1 MNKGDI
7 MKSIKRTFALVIV
20 TVVLCMGCS
29 IALTY
34 SKTKSLM
41 RDAYE
46 NELRVE
52 SRMISGAVENS
63 FLRPITVSETM
74 SKDLIM
80 YKILNVNS
88 KTEAMEVE
96 QEAGEYLTSIRNG
109 FGYSMVFAVNDASK
123 AYYTCDGIS
132 KYIAPETNEQDIWYK
147 VFMER
152 DAELPYLLD
161 VDIDEVNNWALS
173 VFVNTAV
180 YDENGRYIGLCG
192 VGVDMTELQRLLERY
207 ERIYDVKIDLINSE
221 GLIQVDT
228 DAANIENAYIKI
240 DSPELYSDGECY
252 YEVGENV
259 SRTITY
265 IDDLGWYLVVRNN
278 SSLVSS
284 EYSLLIPS
292 VICMAVGIV
301 LICTVFYLTYRR
313 ETDNTDSGN

>member
-1 MNKGDI
+1 
-7 MKSIKRTFALVIV
+7 MKSVRRTFVLVIV
-20 TVVLCMGCS
+20 TVVLCMSCS
-29 IALTY
+29 IVLTY
-34 SKTKSLM
+34 NKTKSLM
-41 RDAYE
+41 RDEYE

-52 SRMISGAVENS
+52 SGMISGAIENS

-80 YKILNVNS
+80 YKILNGNS
-88 KTEAMEVE
+88 KEEAMEME
-96 QEAGEYLTSIRNG
+96 QEASEYLTSIRNG

-132 KYIAPETNEQDIWYK
+132 KYIAPETNDQDIWYK

-152 DAELPYLLD
+152 DTDKPYLLD
-161 VDIDEVNNWALS
+161 VDIDQVNNWALS

-180 YDENGRYIGLCG
+180 YDEQGRYIGLCG

-265 IDDLGWYLVVRNN
+265 IDDLGWYLVVQNN
-278 SSLVSS
+278 SSLVSNV
-284 EYSLLIPS
+284 YSLLISS
-292 VICMAVGIV
+292 VICMAVGVI
-301 LICTVFYLTYRR
+301 LICAVFVLTFRR
-313 ETDNTDSGN
+313 KTQDVDSSK

>member
-1 MNKGDI
+1 ME
-7 MKSIKRTFALVIV
+7 SIKKTFIIVVV
-20 TVVLCMGCS
+20 TVILCMSCS
-29 IALTY
+29 TVFIY
-34 SKTKSLM
+34 NKTKSLM

-52 SRMISGAVENS
+52 SGMISGAIENS

-74 SKDLIM
+74 SKDFIM
-80 YKILNVNS
+80 NKILNINT
-88 KTEAMEVE
+88 KDEAKSME
-96 QEAGEYLTSIRNG
+96 QEASEYLTSIRNG

-132 KYIAPETNEQDIWYK
+132 KYLAPETNDQDIWYK

-152 DAELPYLLD
+152 DSELPYLLD
-161 VDIDEVNNWALS
+161 VDIDAVNNWALS
-173 VFVNTAV
+173 VFVNAAV
-180 YDENGRYIGLCG
+180 YDDNGKYIGLCG

-228 DAANIENAYIKI
+228 DAANIENAYIEI
-240 DSPELYSDGECY
+240 DSPELYTDGECY

-278 SSLVSS
+278 TSLVSNV
-284 EYSLLIPS
+284 YSMLIPN
-292 VICMAVGIV
+292 VICMVVGVI
-301 LICTVFYLTYRR
+301 LIITIFSLSYGRIKNSL
-313 ETDNTDSGN
+313 ETK

>member
-1 MNKGDI
+1 ME
-7 MKSIKRTFALVIV
+7 SIKKTFIIVVV
-20 TVVLCMGCS
+20 TVILCVSCS
-29 IALTY
+29 TVFIY
-34 SKTKSLM
+34 NKTKSLM

-52 SRMISGAVENS
+52 SGMISGAIENS

-74 SKDLIM
+74 SKDFIM
-80 YKILNVNS
+80 NKILNINT
-88 KTEAMEVE
+88 KDEAKSME
-96 QEAGEYLTSIRNG
+96 QEASEYLTSIRNG

-132 KYIAPETNEQDIWYK
+132 KYLAPETNDQDIWYK

-152 DAELPYLLD
+152 DSELPYLLD
-161 VDIDEVNNWALS
+161 VDIDAVNNWALS
-173 VFVNTAV
+173 VFVNAAV
-180 YDENGRYIGLCG
+180 YDDNGKYIGLCG

-228 DAANIENAYIKI
+228 DAANIENAYIEI
-240 DSPELYSDGECY
+240 DSPELYTDGECY

-278 SSLVSS
+278 TSLVSNV
-284 EYSLLIPS
+284 YSMLIPN
-292 VICMAVGIV
+292 VICMVVGVI
-301 LICTVFYLTYRR
+301 LIITIFSLSYGRIKNSL
-313 ETDNTDSGN
+313 ETN

>member
-1 MNKGDI
+1 
-7 MKSIKRTFALVIV
+7 MKRIRVTFMLVVI
-20 TVVLCMGCS
+20 TVVLCMSCS
-29 IALTY
+29 VVLTY
-34 SKTKSLM
+34 NKTKTLM

-52 SRMISGAVENS
+52 SGMISGAIENS

-74 SKDLIM
+74 SKNLIM
-80 YKILNVNS
+80 YKILNVNT
-88 KTEAMEVE
+88 KDEAKSVE
-96 QEAGEYLTSIRNG
+96 QEASEYLASIRNG

-132 KYIAPETNEQDIWYK
+132 KYIAPETNDQDIWYK

-152 DAELPYLLD
+152 DTDKPYLLD
-161 VDIDEVNNWALS
+161 VDIDQVNNWALS

-180 YDENGRYIGLCG
+180 YDEHGRYIGLCG

-207 ERIYDVKIDLINSE
+207 ERIYDVRINLINSE

-252 YEVGENV
+252 YEVGSNF

-265 IDDLGWYLVVRNN
+265 IDDLGWYLVVQNN
-278 SSLVSS
+278 SSLVSNV
-284 EYSLLIPS
+284 YSLLIPS
-292 VICMAVGIV
+292 VICMVAGVIF
-301 LICTVFYLTYRR
+301 ICVVFLLTYRR
-313 ETDNTDSGN
+313 KSETEYSSK

>member
-1 MNKGDI
+1 ME
-7 MKSIKRTFALVIV
+7 SIKKTFIIVVV
-20 TVVLCMGCS
+20 TVIICMSCS
-29 IALTY
+29 TVFIY
-34 SKTKSLM
+34 NKTKSLM

-52 SRMISGAVENS
+52 SGMISGAIENS

-74 SKDLIM
+74 SKDFIM
-80 YKILNVNS
+80 NKILNINT
-88 KTEAMEVE
+88 KDEALSME
-96 QEAGEYLTSIRNG
+96 QEASEYLTSIRNG

-132 KYIAPETNEQDIWYK
+132 KYLVPETNDQDIWYK

-152 DAELPYLLD
+152 DSELPYLLD
-161 VDIDEVNNWALS
+161 VDIDAVNNWALS

-180 YDENGRYIGLCG
+180 YDDNGKYIGLCG

-228 DAANIENAYIKI
+228 DAANIENAYIEI
-240 DSPELYSDGECY
+240 DSPELYTDGECY

-259 SRTITY
+259 NRTY

-278 SSLVSS
+278 TSLVSNV
-284 EYSLLIPS
+284 YSMLIPN
-292 VICMAVGIV
+292 VICMVVGVI
-301 LICTVFYLTYRR
+301 LIITIFSLSYGRIKNSL
-313 ETDNTDSGN
+313 ETK

>member
-1 MNKGDI
+1 ME
-7 MKSIKRTFALVIV
+7 SIKRTFIIVVV
-20 TVVLCMGCS
+20 TVIFCMSCS
-29 IALTY
+29 TVFIY
-34 SKTKSLM
+34 NKTKSLM

-52 SRMISGAVENS
+52 SGMISGAIENS

-74 SKDLIM
+74 SKDFIIN
-80 YKILNVNS
+80 KILNINT
-88 KTEAMEVE
+88 KDEALSME
-96 QEAGEYLTSIRNG
+96 QEASEYLTSIRNG
-109 FGYSMVFAVNDASK
+109 FGYSVVFAVNDASK

-132 KYIAPETNEQDIWYK
+132 KYLAPETNDQDIWYK

-152 DAELPYLLD
+152 DSDLPYLLD
-161 VDIDEVNNWALS
+161 VDIDTVNNWALS
-173 VFVNTAV
+173 IFVNTAV
-180 YDENGRYIGLCG
+180 YDDNGKYIGLCG

-228 DAANIENAYIKI
+228 DAANIENAYIEI
-240 DSPELYSDGECY
+240 DSPELYTDGECY

-278 SSLVSS
+278 TSLVSNV
-284 EYSLLIPS
+284 YSMLIPN
-292 VICMAVGIV
+292 VICMVVGVI
-301 LICTVFYLTYRR
+301 LIITIFSLSYGRIKNSL
-313 ETDNTDSGN
+313 ETK

>member
-1 MNKGDI
+1 M
-7 MKSIKRTFALVIV
+7 VVV
-20 TVVLCMGCS
+20 TVVLCMSCS
-29 IALTY
+29 IGLTY
-34 SKTKSLM
+34 NKTKSLM

-52 SRMISGAVENS
+52 SGMISGAIKNS

-80 YKILNVNS
+80 YKVLNVNT
-88 KTEAMEVE
+88 KDEAKEME

-132 KYIAPETNEQDIWYK
+132 KYIAPETNDQDIWYK

-152 DAELPYLLD
+152 DTDMPYLLD
-161 VDIDEVNNWALS
+161 VDIDAVNNWALS

-252 YEVGENV
+252 YEVGKTV

-278 SSLVSS
+278 SSLVSNV
-284 EYSLLIPS
+284 YSSLIPG
-292 VICMAVGIV
+292 VICMAVGV
-301 LICTVFYLTYRR
+301 LLICAVFFLPYRR
-313 ETDNTDSGN
+313 KTEDEDSGE

>member
-1 MNKGDI
+1 ME
-7 MKSIKRTFALVIV
+7 SIKKTFIIVVV
-20 TVVLCMGCS
+20 TVILCVSCS
-29 IALTY
+29 TVFIY
-34 SKTKSLM
+34 NKTKSLM

-52 SRMISGAVENS
+52 SGMISGAIENS

-74 SKDLIM
+74 SKDFIM
-80 YKILNVNS
+80 NKILNINT
-88 KTEAMEVE
+88 KDEAKSME
-96 QEAGEYLTSIRNG
+96 QEASEYLTSIRNG

-132 KYIAPETNEQDIWYK
+132 KYLAPETNDQDIWYK

-152 DAELPYLLD
+152 DSELPYLLD
-161 VDIDEVNNWALS
+161 VDIDAVNNWALS
-173 VFVNTAV
+173 VFVNAAV
-180 YDENGRYIGLCG
+180 YDDNGKYIGLCG

-228 DAANIENAYIKI
+228 DAANIENAYIEI
-240 DSPELYSDGECY
+240 DSPELYTDGECY

-278 SSLVSS
+278 TSLVSNV
-284 EYSLLIPS
+284 YSMLIPN
-292 VICMAVGIV
+292 VICMVVGVI
-301 LICTVFYLTYRR
+301 LIITIFSLSYGRIKNSL
-313 ETDNTDSGN
+313 ETK

>member
-1 MNKGDI
+1 ME
-7 MKSIKRTFALVIV
+7 SIKKTFIIVVV
-20 TVVLCMGCS
+20 TVILCMSCS
-29 IALTY
+29 TVFIY
-34 SKTKSLM
+34 NKTKSLM

-52 SRMISGAVENS
+52 SGMISGAIENS

-74 SKDLIM
+74 SKDFIM
-80 YKILNVNS
+80 NKILNINT
-88 KTEAMEVE
+88 KDEALSME
-96 QEAGEYLTSIRNG
+96 QEASEYLTSIRNG

-132 KYIAPETNEQDIWYK
+132 KYLAPETNDQDIWYK

-152 DAELPYLLD
+152 DSELPYLLD

-180 YDENGRYIGLCG
+180 YDDNGKYIGLCG

-228 DAANIENAYIKI
+228 DAANIENAYIEI
-240 DSPELYSDGECY
+240 DSPELYTDGECY
-252 YEVGENV
+252 YEVGENG

-278 SSLVSS
+278 TSLVSNV
-284 EYSLLIPS
+284 YSMLIPN
-292 VICMAVGIV
+292 VICMVVGVI
-301 LICTVFYLTYRR
+301 LIITIF
-313 ETDNTDSGN
+313 SSSS

>member
-1 MNKGDI
+1 M
-7 MKSIKRTFALVIV
+7 LVII
-20 TVVLCMGCS
+20 TAFFCMSCS
-29 IALTY
+29 IVLTY
-34 SKTKSLM
+34 NKTKSLM

-52 SRMISGAVENS
+52 SGMISRAIENS

-74 SKDLIM
+74 SKDLVM
-80 YKILNVNS
+80 HKILNVN
-88 KTEAMEVE
+88 TNEEAMAVE
-96 QEAGEYLTSIRNG
+96 QEASEYLTSIRNG

-152 DAELPYLLD
+152 DSDVPYLLE
-161 VDIDEVNNWALS
+161 VDIDAVNNWALS

-207 ERIYDVKIDLINSE
+207 ERIYDVKIDLINSD

-265 IDDLGWYLVVRNN
+265 IDDLGWYLVVQNN

-284 EYSLLIPS
+284 VYSLLIPS
-292 VICMAVGIV
+292 VICMIAGII
-301 LICTVFYLTYRR
+301 LICTVFYFPYRK
-313 ETDNTDSGN
+313 ETENKDSGKFFSQI

>member
-1 MNKGDI
+1 M
-7 MKSIKRTFALVIV
+7 VIV
-20 TVVLCMGCS
+20 TVVLCMSCS
-29 IALTY
+29 IGLTY
-34 SKTKSLM
+34 NQTKSLM

-52 SRMISGAVENS
+52 SGMISGAIKNS

-80 YKILNVNS
+80 YKILNVNTKDEA
-88 KTEAMEVE
+88 KTME
-96 QEAGEYLTSIRNG
+96 QEASEYLTSIRKG

-132 KYIAPETNEQDIWYK
+132 KYIAPETNDQDIWYK

-152 DAELPYLLD
+152 ETDMPYLLD
-161 VDIDEVNNWALS
+161 VDIDIVNNWALS

-228 DAANIENAYIKI
+228 DAANIENTYIEI

-265 IDDLGWYLVVRNN
+265 IDDLGWYLVVQNN
-278 SSLVSS
+278 KSLVSNV
-284 EYSLLIPS
+284 YSSLIPG
-292 VICMAVGIV
+292 VICMAAGVL
-301 LICTVFYLTYRR
+301 LICAVFYFTYRKKT
-313 ETDNTDSGN
+313 EE

>member
-1 MNKGDI
+1 
-7 MKSIKRTFALVIV
+7 MKSIRRTFISVIV
-20 TVVLCMGCS
+20 TVVLCMSCS
-29 IALTY
+29 IVLTY
-34 SKTKSLM
+34 NKTKSLM

-52 SRMISGAVENS
+52 SGMISGAIENS

-88 KTEAMEVE
+88 KDEAKAVE
-96 QEAGEYLTSIRNG
+96 QEASEYLTSIRNG

-132 KYIAPETNEQDIWYK
+132 KYISPETNDQDIWYK

-152 DAELPYLLD
+152 DTDKPYLLD
-161 VDIDEVNNWALS
+161 VDIDQVNNWALS

-180 YDENGRYIGLCG
+180 YDEHGRYIGLCG

-252 YEVGENV
+252 FEVGENV

-265 IDDLGWYLVVRNN
+265 IDDLGWYLVVQNN
-278 SSLVSS
+278 SSLVCNV
-284 EYSLLIPS
+284 YSLLIPS
-292 VICMAVGIV
+292 VICTAAGV
-301 LICTVFYLTYRR
+301 LIICAVFFFMHRR
-313 ETDNTDSGN
+313 KTEDANSGK

>member
-1 MNKGDI
+1 ME
-7 MKSIKRTFALVIV
+7 SIKKTFIIVVV
-20 TVVLCMGCS
+20 TVILCMSCS
-29 IALTY
+29 TVFIY
-34 SKTKSLM
+34 NKTKSLM

-52 SRMISGAVENS
+52 SGMISGAIENS
-63 FLRPITVSETM
+63 FLRPITDSETI
-74 SKDLIM
+74 SKDFIM
-80 YKILNVNS
+80 NKILNINT
-88 KTEAMEVE
+88 KDEAKSME
-96 QEAGEYLTSIRNG
+96 QEASEYLTSIRNG

-132 KYIAPETNEQDIWYK
+132 KYLAPETNDQDIWYK

-152 DAELPYLLD
+152 DSELPYLLD

-173 VFVNTAV
+173 IFVNTAV
-180 YDENGRYIGLCG
+180 YDDNGKYIGLCG

-228 DAANIENAYIKI
+228 DAANIENAYIEI
-240 DSPELYSDGECY
+240 DSPELYTDGECY

-278 SSLVSS
+278 TSLVSNV
-284 EYSLLIPS
+284 YSMLIPN
-292 VICMAVGIV
+292 VICMVVG
-301 LICTVFYLTYRR
+301 LILIITIFSLSYGRIKNSL
-313 ETDNTDSGN
+313 ETK

>member
-1 MNKGDI
+1 ME
-7 MKSIKRTFALVIV
+7 SIKKTFIIVVV
-20 TVVLCMGCS
+20 TVILCMSCS
-29 IALTY
+29 TVFIY
-34 SKTKSLM
+34 NKTKSLM

-52 SRMISGAVENS
+52 SGMISGTIENS

-74 SKDLIM
+74 SKDFIM
-80 YKILNVNS
+80 NKILNINT
-88 KTEAMEVE
+88 KDEALSME
-96 QEAGEYLTSIRNG
+96 QEASEYLTSIRNG

-132 KYIAPETNEQDIWYK
+132 KYLAPEINDQDIWYK

-152 DAELPYLLD
+152 DSELPYLLD
-161 VDIDEVNNWALS
+161 VDIDAVNNWALS

-180 YDENGRYIGLCG
+180 YDDNGKYIGLCG

-228 DAANIENAYIKI
+228 DAANIENAYIEI
-240 DSPELYSDGECY
+240 DSPELYTDGECY

-278 SSLVSS
+278 TSLVSNV
-284 EYSLLIPS
+284 YSMLIPN
-292 VICMAVGIV
+292 VICMVVGVI
-301 LICTVFYLTYRR
+301 LIITIFSLSYGRIKNSL
-313 ETDNTDSGN
+313 ETK

>member
-1 MNKGDI
+1 M
-7 MKSIKRTFALVIV
+7 VVV
-20 TVVLCMGCS
+20 TVVLCMSCS
-29 IALTY
+29 IGLTY
-34 SKTKSLM
+34 NKTKSLM

-52 SRMISGAVENS
+52 SGMISGAIKNS

-74 SKDLIM
+74 SNDLIM
-80 YKILNVNS
+80 YKVLNVNT
-88 KTEAMEVE
+88 KDEAKEME

-132 KYIAPETNEQDIWYK
+132 KYIAPETNDQDIWYK

-152 DAELPYLLD
+152 DTDMPYLLD
-161 VDIDEVNNWALS
+161 VDIDAVNNWALS

-252 YEVGENV
+252 YEVGKTVN
-259 SRTITY
+259 RTITY

-278 SSLVSS
+278 SSLVSNV
-284 EYSLLIPS
+284 YSSLIPG
-292 VICMAVGIV
+292 VICMAVGV
-301 LICTVFYLTYRR
+301 LLICAVFFLPYRR
-313 ETDNTDSGN
+313 KTEDEDSGE

>member
-1 MNKGDI
+1 ME
-7 MKSIKRTFALVIV
+7 SIKKTFIIVVV
-20 TVVLCMGCS
+20 TVILCMSCS
-29 IALTY
+29 TVFIY
-34 SKTKSLM
+34 NKTKSLM

-52 SRMISGAVENS
+52 SGMISGAIENS

-74 SKDLIM
+74 SKDFIM
-80 YKILNVNS
+80 NKILNINT
-88 KTEAMEVE
+88 KDEALSME
-96 QEAGEYLTSIRNG
+96 QEASEYLTSIRNG

-132 KYIAPETNEQDIWYK
+132 KYLAPETNDQDIWYK

-152 DAELPYLLD
+152 DSELPYLLD
-161 VDIDEVNNWALS
+161 VDIDAVNNWALS

-180 YDENGRYIGLCG
+180 YDDNGKYIGLCG

-228 DAANIENAYIKI
+228 DAANIENAYIEI
-240 DSPELYSDGECY
+240 DSPELYTDGECY

-278 SSLVSS
+278 TSLVSNV
-284 EYSLLIPS
+284 YSMLIPN
-292 VICMAVGIV
+292 VICMVVGVI
-301 LICTVFYLTYRR
+301 LIITIFSLSYGRIKNSL
-313 ETDNTDSGN
+313 ETK

>member
-1 MNKGDI
+1 
-7 MKSIKRTFALVIV
+7 MKSIKRTFVLIVV
-20 TVVLCMGCS
+20 TVVLCMSCS
-29 IALTY
+29 IGLTY
-34 SKTKSLM
+34 NKTKSLM
-41 RDAYE
+41 RDEYE

-52 SRMISGAVENS
+52 SGMISGAIENS

-80 YKILNVNS
+80 YEILNVNT
-88 KTEAMEVE
+88 KDEAKAME
-96 QEAGEYLTSIRNG
+96 QEASEYLTSIRNG

-132 KYIAPETNEQDIWYK
+132 KYIAPDTNDQDIWYK
-147 VFMER
+147 MFMER
-152 DAELPYLLD
+152 DTDKPYLLD
-161 VDIDEVNNWALS
+161 VDIDQVNNWALS

-207 ERIYDVKIDLINSE
+207 ERIYDVKIYLINSE

-278 SSLVSS
+278 CSLVNNV
-284 EYSLLIPS
+284 YSLLLPS
-292 VICMAVGIV
+292 VICMAAGVL
-301 LICTVFYLTYRR
+301 LICAVFYLSYRR
-313 ETDNTDSGN
+313 KKEEEDSGE

>member
-1 MNKGDI
+1 MDN
-7 MKSIKRTFALVIV
+7 IKRTFVLVIV
-20 TVVLCMGCS
+20 TAVLCMSCS
-29 IALTY
+29 IGLTY
-34 SKTKSLM
+34 NKTKSLM

-52 SRMISGAVENS
+52 SGMISGAIENS
-63 FLRPITVSETM
+63 FLRPITVSEIM
-74 SKDLIM
+74 SKDLVM
-80 YKILNVNS
+80 YKILNVNT
-88 KTEAMEVE
+88 KDEAKSVE
-96 QEAGEYLTSIRNG
+96 QDANEYLTSIRNG

-123 AYYTCDGIS
+123 AYFTCDGIS
-132 KYIAPETNEQDIWYK
+132 KYLAPETNDQDIWYK

-152 DAELPYLLD
+152 DTDKPYLLD
-161 VDIDEVNNWALS
+161 VDIDMVNNWALS

-180 YDENGRYIGLCG
+180 YDENGRYVGLCG

-228 DAANIENAYIKI
+228 DAANIDNAYIQI

-265 IDDLGWYLVVRNN
+265 IDELGWYLVVQNN
-278 SSLVSS
+278 SSLVSNV
-284 EYSLLIPS
+284 YSLLIPS
-292 VICMAVGIV
+292 VISMTVGVI
-301 LICTVFYLTYRR
+301 LICAVFFFSYRKK
-313 ETDNTDSGN
+313 TNDTGSGK

>member
-1 MNKGDI
+1 
-7 MKSIKRTFALVIV
+7 MKSIRRTFVLVIV

-29 IALTY
+29 IVLTY
-34 SKTKSLM
+34 NKTKSLM
-41 RDAYE
+41 RDEYE

-52 SRMISGAVENS
+52 SGMISGAIENS

-80 YKILNVNS
+80 YKILNVNT
-88 KTEAMEVE
+88 KDEAKAVE
-96 QEAGEYLTSIRNG
+96 QEASEFLTSIRNG

-152 DAELPYLLD
+152 DTDKPYLLD
-161 VDIDEVNNWALS
+161 VDIDVVNNWALS

-180 YDENGRYIGLCG
+180 YDDNGRYIGLCG
-192 VGVDMTELQRLLERY
+192 VGVDMTELQKVLERY

-228 DAANIENAYIKI
+228 DAARIENAYIKI
-240 DSPELYSDGECY
+240 DSPELYTDGECY

-265 IDDLGWYLVVRNN
+265 IDDLGWYLVVQNN
-278 SSLVSS
+278 SSLVSNVH
-284 EYSLLIPS
+284 SLLIPS
-292 VICMAVGIV
+292 IVCMAAGVL
-301 LICTVFYLTYRR
+301 LICAVFFFTFRR
-313 ETDNTDSGN
+313 KTEDADISK

>member
-1 MNKGDI
+1 ME
-7 MKSIKRTFALVIV
+7 SIKKTFIIVVV
-20 TVVLCMGCS
+20 TVILCMSCS
-29 IALTY
+29 TVFIY
-34 SKTKSLM
+34 NKTKSLM

-52 SRMISGAVENS
+52 SGMISGAIENS

-74 SKDLIM
+74 SKDFIM
-80 YKILNVNS
+80 NKILNINT
-88 KTEAMEVE
+88 KDEALSME
-96 QEAGEYLTSIRNG
+96 QEASEYLTSIRNG

-132 KYIAPETNEQDIWYK
+132 KYLAPETNDQDIWYK

-152 DAELPYLLD
+152 DSELPYLLD
-161 VDIDEVNNWALS
+161 VDIDAVNNWALS

-180 YDENGRYIGLCG
+180 YDDNGKYIGLCG

-228 DAANIENAYIKI
+228 DAANIENAYIEI
-240 DSPELYSDGECY
+240 DSPELYTDGECY

-259 SRTITY
+259 NRTITY

-278 SSLVSS
+278 TSLVSNV
-284 EYSLLIPS
+284 YSMLIPN
-292 VICMAVGIV
+292 VICMVVGVI
-301 LICTVFYLTYRR
+301 LIITIFSLSYGRIKNSL
-313 ETDNTDSGN
+313 ETK

>member
-1 MNKGDI
+1 ME
-7 MKSIKRTFALVIV
+7 SIKKTFIIVVV
-20 TVVLCMGCS
+20 TVILCMSCS
-29 IALTY
+29 TVFIY
-34 SKTKSLM
+34 NKTKSLM

-52 SRMISGAVENS
+52 SGMISGAIENS

-74 SKDLIM
+74 SKDFIM
-80 YKILNVNS
+80 NKILNINT
-88 KTEAMEVE
+88 KDEAKSME
-96 QEAGEYLTSIRNG
+96 QEASEYLTSIRNG

-132 KYIAPETNEQDIWYK
+132 KYLAPEINDQDIWYK

-152 DAELPYLLD
+152 DSELPYLLD
-161 VDIDEVNNWALS
+161 VDIDAVNNWALS
-173 VFVNTAV
+173 VFVNAAV
-180 YDENGRYIGLCG
+180 YDDNGKYIGLCG

-228 DAANIENAYIKI
+228 DAANIENAYIEI
-240 DSPELYSDGECY
+240 DSPELYTDGECY

-278 SSLVSS
+278 TSLVSNV
-284 EYSLLIPS
+284 YSMLIPN
-292 VICMAVGIV
+292 VICMVVGVI
-301 LICTVFYLTYRR
+301 LIITIFSLSYGRIKNSL
-313 ETDNTDSGN
+313 ETK